1 MGLSDK
7 GEGHKQKNP
16 KQKTTLIDT
25 NNSIVITRG
34 KGGVGKVEEDIEGI
48 NGDGNRLDLGW

>member
-34 KGGVGKVEEDIEGI
+34 KGGWGTEGESKAEDK
-48 NGDGNRLDLGW
+48 W